1 MGKKD
6 LVYLW
11 PVIELTGFQLT
22 GASGRAKV
30 VELGSIPV
38 VPDATASKTK
48 SHYQHENVVN
58 PCNFRFI
65 FLASTQKASKPEK
78 RTSKLCRFSSTT

>member
-1 MGKKD
+1 MGNKD

-30 VELGSIPV
+30 VELGSIPM

-48 SHYQHENVVN
+48 SHYQHENVMT
-58 PCNFRFI
+58 PCNFRFYLPG
-65 FLASTQKASKPEK
+65 FNPKGFKTRKKNV
-78 RTSKLCRFSSTT
+78 